1 MKLGFFTAALPG
13 NTLGQAAKW
22 GAESGFQ
29 AIEIAC
35 WPLEKATRR
44 YAGVTHIDVTSLD
57 QARAKEIRAMLD
69 VCGLI
74 ISSLGYYPNP
84 LHPDAE
90 HRETVI
96 GHLKKVIE
104 GAALLEVPIV
114 GTFVGKDKNKTVPQN
129 LEDYARIWPPIV
141 KFARDHGV
149 KIAIEN
155 CPMIFSYDEW
165 PGGNNL
171 ASTPAIWRK
180 MWEIIPDD
188 NFGLNLDPSHLIL
201 QMIDY
206 ERVIR
211 EFSSKIFHVHAK
223 DQHIDCEGLYNNGV
237 LSQGMGWQVPRLPG
251 LGDMDWARFFAAL
264 TAARYD
270 DVVSIEHED
279 RVFEGNED
287 LIKRGFY
294 LSPTHP
300 SPIRWE
306 GVSLSDVIKSGCYL
320 NIKLEGDHE

>member
-13 NTLGQAAKW
+13 NTLEEAAKW

-35 WPLEKATRR
+35 WPLEKASRR
-44 YAGVTHIDVTSLD
+44 YAGVTHIDVAALD
-57 QARAKEIRAMLD
+57 KNRAKEIRSMLD
-69 VCGLI
+69 GYNLT

-84 LHPDAE
+84 LHPETD
-90 HRETVI
+90 HREMVI

-104 GAALLEVPIV
+104 AAALLEVPVV

-129 LEDYARIWPPIV
+129 LEDYAMTWPPIV
-141 KFARDHGV
+141 KFAREHGV
-149 KIAIEN
+149 KIGIEN
-155 CPMIFSYDEW
+155 CPMLFSLDEW

-211 EFSSKIFHVHAK
+211 EFSSRIFHVHAK
-223 DQHIDCEGLYNNGV
+223 DLHIDQEGLYNHGA

-251 LGDMDWARFFAAL
+251 LGDVNWQKFFAAL
-264 TAARYD
+264 IAARYD
-270 DVVSIEHED
+270 YVVSIEHED
-279 RVFEGNED
+279 RFYEGDEE

-294 LSPTHP
+294 LA
-300 SPIRWE
+300 R
-306 GVSLSDVIKSGCYL
+306 DVLKPFI
-320 NIKLEGDHE
+320 H

>member
-1 MKLGFFTAALPG
+1 MKLGFYTAALPSS
-13 NTLGQAAKW
+13 TLEQAAQW

-35 WPLEKATRR
+35 WPFEKAARR
-44 YAGVTHIDVTSLD
+44 YAGVNHIDVATLD
-57 QARAKEIRAMLD
+57 KPKAKEIRKMLD
-69 VCGLI
+69 GYNLP

-84 LHPDAE
+84 LHPEAD

-96 GHLKKVIE
+96 AHLMKVIE

-114 GTFVGKDKNKTVPQN
+114 GTFIGKDKNKTVPQN
-129 LEDYARIWPPIV
+129 LEDYAKIWPPIV
-141 KFARDHGV
+141 KFAKDHGV

-206 ERVIR
+206 ERVIH
-211 EFSSKIFHVHAK
+211 EFSGKIFHVHAK
-223 DQHIDCEGLYNNGV
+223 DLHIDREGLYNNGV

-251 LGDMDWARFFAAL
+251 LGDMDWAKFFAAL

-270 DVVSIEHED
+270 YVVSIEHED
-279 RVFEGNED
+279 RVFEGDEE
-287 LIKRGFY
+287 LVKRGFY
-294 LSPTHP
+294 LSRDILKPFIH
-300 SPIRWE
+300 
-306 GVSLSDVIKSGCYL
+306 
-320 NIKLEGDHE
+320 

>member
-1 MKLGFFTAALPG
+1 MKLGFLTAALPD
-13 NTLGQAAKW
+13 NTLEQAAKW

-35 WPLEKATRR
+35 WPFEKAARR
-44 YAGVTHIDVTSLD
+44 YAGVTHIDVVTLD
-57 QARAKEIRAMLD
+57 KPKAKEILTMLD
-69 VCGLI
+69 DYGLQ
-74 ISSLGYYPNP
+74 ISSLAYYPNP
-84 LHPDAE
+84 LHPEAE
-90 HRETVI
+90 HREKVI

-114 GTFVGKDKNKTVPQN
+114 GTFIGKDKNKTVPQN
-129 LEDYARIWPPIV
+129 LEEYAKIWPPIV
-141 KFARDHGV
+141 KFAKEHGV

-155 CPMIFSYDEW
+155 CPMLFSYDEW

-206 ERVIR
+206 ERIIR

-223 DQHIDCEGLYNNGV
+223 DLHIDREGLYNNGV

-251 LGDMDWARFFAAL
+251 LGDMDWRKFFAAL
-264 TAARYD
+264 TAASYD
-270 DVVSIEHED
+270 YVVSIEHED
-279 RVFEGNED
+279 RAFEGDED
-287 LIKRGFY
+287 LVKRGFY
-294 LSPTHP
+294 IS
-300 SPIRWE
+300 R
-306 GVSLSDVIKSGCYL
+306 DVLKPYI
-320 NIKLEGDHE
+320 H

>member
-13 NTLGQAAKW
+13 NSLEQAAKW

-44 YAGVTHIDVTSLD
+44 YAGVTHIDVATLD
-57 QARAKEIRAMLD
+57 KPKAVEIRKMLD
-69 VCGLI
+69 GYGLTV
-74 ISSLGYYPNP
+74 SALGYYPNP
-84 LHPDAE
+84 LHPDAD

-96 GHLKKVIE
+96 GHLKKVIQ
-104 GAALLEVPIV
+104 AAEMLEVPVV

-129 LEDYARIWPPIV
+129 LEDYAKIWPPIV
-141 KFARDHGV
+141 KFAKEHGV

-201 QMIDY
+201 QMIDV
-206 ERVIR
+206 ERVVR
-211 EFSSKIFHVHAK
+211 EFASKLFHVHAK
-223 DQHIDCEGLYNNGV
+223 DLHIDREGLYNHGV

-251 LGDMDWARFFAAL
+251 LGDMDWQKFFAAL

-270 DVVSIEHED
+270 YVVSIEHED
-279 RVFEGNED
+279 RVFEGDEE
-287 LIKRGFY
+287 LVKRGFY
-294 LSPTHP
+294 LS
-300 SPIRWE
+300 R
-306 GVSLSDVIKSGCYL
+306 DVLKTYI
-320 NIKLEGDHE
+320 H

>member
-13 NTLGQAAKW
+13 NTLEQAAKW

-44 YAGVTHIDVTSLD
+44 YAGVTHIDVNDLD
-57 QARAKEIRAMLD
+57 QTKAKEIRSMLD
-69 VCGLI
+69 DCGLT

-84 LHPDAE
+84 LYPEGE

-96 GHLKKVIE
+96 THLKKVIE
-104 GAALLEVPIV
+104 GAALLEVPVV
-114 GTFVGKDKNKTVPQN
+114 GTFIGKDKNKTVPQN
-129 LEDYARIWPPIV
+129 LEDYAKIWPPIV
-141 KFARDHGV
+141 KFAKEHGV

-211 EFSSKIFHVHAK
+211 EFADKIFHVHAK
-223 DQHIDCEGLYNNGV
+223 DLHIDREGLYNNGV
-237 LSQGMGWQVPRLPG
+237 LSQGMGWQIPRLPG
-251 LGDMDWARFFAAL
+251 LGDMDWQKFFAAL
-264 TAARYD
+264 TAAGYD
-270 DVVSIEHED
+270 YVVSIEHED
-279 RVFEGNED
+279 RVYEGDEE
-287 LIKRGFY
+287 LVKRGFY
-294 LSPTHP
+294 LS
-300 SPIRWE
+300 R
-306 GVSLSDVIKSGCYL
+306 DVLKPYI
-320 NIKLEGDHE
+320 H

>member
-13 NTLGQAAKW
+13 NTLEQAAQW

-44 YAGVTHIDVTSLD
+44 YAGVTHVNVTELD
-57 QARAKEIRAMLD
+57 KAQAKDIRKMLD
-69 VCGLI
+69 GYGLTV
-74 ISSLGYYPNP
+74 SSLGYYPNP
-84 LHPDAE
+84 LHPDVE

-104 GAALLEVPIV
+104 AAEMLEVPVV
-114 GTFVGKDKNKTVPQN
+114 GTFIGKDKTKTVPQN
-129 LEDYARIWPPIV
+129 LEDYAKIWPPIV
-141 KFARDHGV
+141 KFAKEHGV

-188 NFGLNLDPSHLIL
+188 NFGLNLDPSHLVL

-206 ERVIR
+206 ERVVR
-211 EFSSKIFHVHAK
+211 EFADKIFHVHAK
-223 DQHIDCEGLYNNGV
+223 DLHVDWEGVYNHGV

-251 LGDMDWARFFAAL
+251 LGDMAWGKFFAAL
-264 TAARYD
+264 TAVGYD
-270 DVVSIEHED
+270 YVVSIEHED
-279 RVFEGNED
+279 RAFEGDEE
-287 LIKRGFY
+287 LVKRGFY
-294 LSPTHP
+294 LS
-300 SPIRWE
+300 R
-306 GVSLSDVIKSGCYL
+306 DVLKPYF
-320 NIKLEGDHE
+320 H